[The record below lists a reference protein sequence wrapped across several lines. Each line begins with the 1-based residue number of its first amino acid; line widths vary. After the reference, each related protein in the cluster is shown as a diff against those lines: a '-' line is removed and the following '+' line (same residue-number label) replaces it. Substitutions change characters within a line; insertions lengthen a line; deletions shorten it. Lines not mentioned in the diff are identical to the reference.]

1 MPLRLLT
8 RLFKR
13 APGPDEGEHGPLFPQ
28 VREAM
33 REVQAY
39 ARSHGGDID
48 LLGVNEEGDVR
59 IRFRGTCVGCPM
71 SSITLRL
78 GVEERLKILV
88 PGVRKVL
95 KASD

>member
-1 MPLRLLT
+1 MRLLE

-13 APGPDEGEHGPLFPQ
+13 PPAMLPEEHGPLFGP
-28 VREAM
+28 VKEAM

-48 LLGVNEEGDVR
+48 LVGVSEAGDVR

-71 SSITLRL
+71 SSLTLRL
-78 GVEERLKILV
+78 GIEERLKALV
-88 PGVRKVL
+88 PGVRKVV
-95 KASD
+95 KVGE

>member
-8 RLFKR
+8 RLFR
-13 APGPDEGEHGPLFPQ
+13 RPAPTPAEDNGPLYPQ

-33 REVQAY
+33 REVQSY

-48 LLGVNEEGDVR
+48 LLGVNDEGDVR

-78 GVEERLKILV
+78 GVEQRLKVLV
-88 PGVRKVL
+88 PGVRRVL